1 MANLHR
7 VEGLITD
14 VTADGTITNVLVEP
28 VANEWGAS
36 FVGFNTCA
44 VYSIRF
50 AKYYNCAHFPAKPCT
65 EPIFVHEAKNQ
76 ANNNVYLGTF

>member
-36 FVGFNTCA
+36 FVGFNSFDS
-44 VYSIRF
+44 YSTRF
-50 AKYYNCAHFPAKPCT
+50 ARYYNFSHFPAKT
-65 EPIFVHEAKNQ
+65 FADPIFVHEAQNQ
-76 ANNNVYLGTF
+76 ASNNIYLGTF